1 MCLDHTFRLF
11 PFFKSQIEHEG
22 PITLTHADITRY
34 FTTIPEGSK
43 LVIESVRIGEN
54 NQVIVLDMGKM
65 VKIINLAKDK
75 ISLSGFRPYEDI
87 DIDIVG
93 LRSGEK
99 LFE

>member
-1 MCLDHTFRLF
+1 VPGSYGSVIPILR
-11 PFFKSQIEHEG
+11 SQIEQRA

-34 FTTIPEGSK
+34 FTTMSEGSK

-54 NQVIVLDMGKM
+54 NQVIVLDMGEL
-65 VKIINLAKDK
+65 VKIINLAMNM

>member
-1 MCLDHTFRLF
+1 MFQFR
-11 PFFKSQIEHEG
+11 G
-22 PITLTHADITRY
+22 PL
-34 FTTIPEGSK
+34 
-43 LVIESVRIGEN
+43 
-54 NQVIVLDMGKM
+54 Q
-65 VKIINLAKDK
+65 VKIINLAKNM